1 MPAYPLVNGVRHSWA
16 GVTIELNGLTYGGV
30 TSINYEALLDGQPVR
45 GAGPLV
51 IGHTT
56 GQASWTG
63 DFEMLLEEWNALQL
77 TLSSAQGF
85 MSTFF
90 NVRIAYSNEGYLL
103 SGMGSYVDNLFGCR
117 IKSLGSTAQASSG
130 DGLVKKATLLVT
142 SGNIN
147 GVNPFPNMPTLSL
160 GGAAGALIN
169 GVRSVTGI

>member
-1 MPAYPLVNGVRHSWA
+1 MPSYPLVNGVRHSWA
-16 GVTIELNGLTYGGV
+16 GVGIEVNGLTYGGI

-63 DFEMLLEEWNALQL
+63 DFEILLEEWNALML
-77 TLSSAQGF
+77 TLAGPHGF

-90 NVRIAYSNEGYLL
+90 SARISVSNEGYVT
-103 SGMGSYVDNLFGCR
+103 SGMGNFVDTLTGCR
-117 IKSLGSTAQASSG
+117 IKSVGSTAQASSG
-130 DGLVKKATLLVT
+130 DGLVKKVALLVT
-142 SGNIN
+142 AGTIN

-160 GGAAGALIN
+160 GGVAGAAIN
-169 GVRSVTGI
+169 GVRSVAGF